1 MIYKMITRQV
11 FIEITLCKA
20 KNSRRIVLL
29 IGEKH
34 DKEKTFLK
42 LMMMRLI
49 HIVFKDHWKSG
60 DYKKETEKSLKGG
73 GPFTN
78 GLD

>member
-1 MIYKMITRQV
+1 MLYKMITRQV

-42 LMMMRLI
+42 IDTMMRFDT
-49 HIVFKDHWKSG
+49 HCFQR
-60 DYKKETEKSLKGG
+60 SLKEW
-73 GPFTN
+73 
-78 GLD
+78 GLQERKKNR

>member
-1 MIYKMITRQV
+1 MKVRRKIKSKMIYKMITRQV

-49 HIVFKDHWKSG
+49 HIVFKDH
-60 DYKKETEKSLKGG
+60 
-73 GPFTN
+73 
-78 GLD
+78 

>member
-1 MIYKMITRQV
+1 MKIRRKIKSKMIYKMITRQV

-49 HIVFKDHWKSG
+49 HIVFKDH
-60 DYKKETEKSLKGG
+60 
-73 GPFTN
+73 
-78 GLD
+78 

>member
-1 MIYKMITRQV
+1 MLYKMITRQV

-34 DKEKTFLK
+34 DKEKTLLK
-42 LMMMRLI
+42 IDTMMRLI
-49 HIVFKDHWKSG
+49 HIVFKDH
-60 DYKKETEKSLKGG
+60 
-73 GPFTN
+73 
-78 GLD
+78 

>member
-1 MIYKMITRQV
+1 MFYKMITRQV

-49 HIVFKDHWKSG
+49 HIVFKDH
-60 DYKKETEKSLKGG
+60 
-73 GPFTN
+73 
-78 GLD
+78 